1 MPKMLPEKQSKA
13 FPNLEDL
20 KLPLRTAYEKRQG
33 ENTDFDK
40 DFALF
45 NFTGH
50 RPSLRWW
57 K

>member
-40 DFALF
+40 DFALTSQV
-45 NFTGH
+45 TG
-50 RPSLRWW
+50 RP
-57 K
+57 